1 MYDLIKKIT
10 EICEKLK
17 ADNIYVLQLNRS
29 LQTGRDGNAVE
40 TGVKTVGQRQ
50 RGITNLQS
58 EEEDQREN
66 GR

>member
-1 MYDLIKKIT
+1 VYDLIKKIT